1 MKLTDISR
9 QLATAF
15 AAVGV
20 SSLVLVGCNNSS
32 APEATKEPVTEGST
46 AETAAPTQGVS
57 RPAGRQAHRPQPEKP
72 SLRAKNA
79 PQPGQGPENLAM
91 G

>member
-32 APEATKEPVTEGST
+32 APETTKEPVTEGST
-46 AETAAPTQGVS
+46 AETKLLLATSILNTQKSSSV
-57 RPAGRQAHRPQPEKP
+57 RPKATLLTWYATK
-72 SLRAKNA
+72 LRAHLRLKVTK
-79 PQPGQGPENLAM
+79 LS
-91 G
+91 